1 MPRQAVNKN
10 YFTFV
15 KGLITEAGPL
25 TFPENAS
32 LDEDN
37 FVLSR
42 DGSRQRRQGID
53 YESGFSLSSNVL
65 TSTIDNLAISVSIW
79 NNVNN
84 NPDTNFL
91 VIQIGTGVHYYLY
104 DSTDISANK
113 KSFTTDLT
121 TYEVAGATSQFGE
134 SPIQT
139 TVGNGRLIIVSEDTE
154 IFMVEHDPDMG
165 TITET
170 QIDLKIRDFIGIDD
184 GFEIEDRPIS
194 LTDSHE
200 YNLKNQGWHS
210 DILNAGS
217 PDDPQDPIEYT
228 NSQNGWY
235 PSNSDIWFSSKN
247 AENYYSAANLEKFTI
262 PSTPA
267 PKGHYILD
275 AFNKD
280 RETASGISGIESLT
294 EDKRPTTTEFFA
306 GRVWYSGVSI
316 SNLENLSGAIYY
328 SQLLG
333 SSYNITDELGAC
345 HQGADPTAEA
355 VSDLIATD
363 GGVIYIPESGVIYSI
378 IAIQQSLLVFADNG
392 IWQIGSGPSTSVAS
406 KSSFSATEYSVN
418 RITGI
423 GVVNTNSIVRV
434 EGTVFYWSDGGIYVL
449 TPDKVTGN
457 LSAQNISSQTIQ
469 SFYNE
474 IPNSAKDFS
483 HGVYDQGEKKVYWF
497 YSDDSSFDGVTNRY
511 KYNRS
516 IIFDLTLQSF
526 NPYTIEELDTYSPFI
541 AGVFRTSETNA
552 GTSTQN
558 MVEEG
563 ILMEEFGDQMIISVA
578 SRDNANAQIKYLVVT
593 PQTDDLNY
601 KYTFA
606 ELNDNTFYDW
616 LTADITN
623 NTGISFSSFLD
634 AGYEIIDDAMRDKQA
649 LFLFSYFDRTETG
662 YTIDGNGNIAF
673 DNPSSCQVQTKW
685 EWSDHEN
692 SGRWGTQF
700 QAYRLKR
707 NFIPD
712 SSSDPFNYGFP
723 VVVTKSKLRGKGRAL
738 NLRFES
744 EAGKDMKLLGWS
756 IPFIAEVTP

>member
-1 MPRQAVNKN
+1 MPRQAVNRN

-25 TFPENAS
+25 TFPESAS

-37 FVLSR
+37 FVLNR

-53 YESGFSLSSNVL
+53 YEAGFSLSPNIL
-65 TSTIDNLAISVSIW
+65 TSIIDSLAISVSIW
-79 NNVNN
+79 ENVNN
-84 NPDTNFL
+84 NPDINFL
-91 VIQIGTGVHYYLY
+91 VIQIGTDIHYYLY
-104 DSTDISANK
+104 DSTVISADK

-121 TYEVAGATSQFGE
+121 IYEVAGATSQFGE

-139 TVGNGRLIIVSEDTE
+139 TVGNGRLIIVSGDTE
-154 IFMVEHDPDMG
+154 IFMVEYDPDTD

-170 QIDLKIRDFIGIDD
+170 QINLKIRDFIGIDD
-184 GFEIEDRPIS
+184 NIDIDNRPTTLS
-194 LTDSHE
+194 DEHN

-210 DILNAGS
+210 DIVTADSAS
-217 PDDPQDPIEYT
+217 PENPITRTFTEH
-228 NSQNGWY
+228 SWY
-235 PSNSDIWFSSKN
+235 PSNADIWYSSKDAN
-247 AENYYSAANLEKFTI
+247 DKYDATNLELFQL
-262 PSTPA
+262 PNTPA
-267 PKGHYILD
+267 PRGHYILD
-275 AFNKD
+275 AFNRD
-280 RETASGISGIESLT
+280 RTTASGISGLT
-294 EDKRPTTTEFFA
+294 TITEANRPSTTEFFA
-306 GRVWYSGVSI
+306 GRVWYSGVEI
-316 SNLENLSGAIYY
+316 ENLENLPGSIYY

-333 SSYNITDELGAC
+333 SSYNIKDELGSC
-345 HQGADPTAEA
+345 YQSADPTAEDI
-355 VSDLIATD
+355 SDLIDTD
-363 GGVIYIPESGVIYSI
+363 GGVLHIPEAGIIYDI

-392 IWQIGSGPSTSVAS
+392 IWQVGSGPTSSVSS
-406 KSSFSATEYSVN
+406 KSSFSATEYGVN
-418 RITGI
+418 KITDI
-423 GVVNTNSIVRV
+423 GVVNSRSIVRV
-434 EGTVFYWSDGGIYVL
+434 EGTIFYWSNGGIYVL
-449 TPDKVTGN
+449 TPDRVTGN

-469 SFYNE
+469 SFYND
-474 IPNSAKDFS
+474 ISSSAKGYTQ
-483 HGVYDQGEKKVYWF
+483 GVYDQGEKKIYWF
-497 YSDDSSFDGVTNRY
+497 YNNDSSFDGVANRY

-526 NPYTIEELDTYSPFI
+526 NPYTIAELTTYSPFVMGI
-541 AGVFRTSETNA
+541 FRTADTTS

-558 MVEEG
+558 MVENSV
-563 ILMEEFGDQMIISVA
+563 LMEENGVQMVISVA
-578 SRDNANAQIKYLVVT
+578 SRENANAQIKYLVAT

-616 LTADITN
+616 LTADTVN

-649 LFLFSYFDRTETG
+649 LYLFSYFDRTETG
-662 YTIDGNGNIAF
+662 YTLDGNGNIDF
-673 DNPSSCQVQTKW
+673 DNPSSCLIQTKW
-685 EWSDHEN
+685 EWSDHTD

-700 QAYRLKR
+700 QGYRLKR

-738 NLRFES
+738 NLKFES

-756 IPFIAEVTP
+756 IPFIAETTP